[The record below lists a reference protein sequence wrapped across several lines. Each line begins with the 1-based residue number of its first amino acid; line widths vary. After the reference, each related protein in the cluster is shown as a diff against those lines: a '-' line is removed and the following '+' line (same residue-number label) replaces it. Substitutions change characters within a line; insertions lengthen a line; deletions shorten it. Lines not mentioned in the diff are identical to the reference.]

1 MTRRVVSRY
10 AATRC
15 CYMGHKEVAWQ
26 GVPPPFKLRSQP
38 SQTLGLSKVL
48 SPGTAE
54 GEKKSS
60 ALTHAMLCY
69 VIVVVVEL
77 ALIAG

>member
-15 CYMGHKEVAWQ
+15 CYMGLKEVAWQ
-26 GVPPPFKLRSQP
+26 GVPPPFELRSQP
-38 SQTLGLSKVL
+38 SQALGLGKVL

-54 GEKKSS
+54 RKKSS